1 MVNSRVRS
9 TSRMSCRNV
18 GNRCASLLNQWVALW
33 IEVNCYRNLRNISVR
48 KVCYLE
54 TINHPKLRRQN
65 VSFYRY
71 TFDVD
76 NSDISLISCR
86 KGSHCPAFFYLLF
99 TDFTALTTSNS
110 SCCLISLPSGFSSKT
125 VKTASRTAVHFGS
138 SVNFCFYIS
147 FSIGFIL
154 PVISLNQLHPQ
165 HLLSPIPRFRPKV
178 ARKGA
183 TFLLF

>member
-33 IEVNCYRNLRNISVR
+33 IEVNCYRNLCNTSVR

-54 TINHPKLRRQN
+54 TINHPKLRWQN
-65 VSFYRY
+65 ISFYRD

-138 SVNFCFYIS
+138 SVNFCFYILSS
-147 FSIGFIL
+147 FLF
-154 PVISLNQLHPQ
+154 QLV
-165 HLLSPIPRFRPKV
+165 LFFLSFP
-178 ARKGA
+178 
-183 TFLLF
+183 